1 MERFASISEEEI
13 NNILREKD
21 STNTKKATSVAWNTF
36 LQYCKEK
43 DFGIDF
49 GNETKENINEILK
62 KFYVEV

>member
-13 NNILREKD
+13 NNILTEKD

-49 GNETKENINEILK
+49 LVMKRRKI
-62 KFYVEV
+62 